1 MLSEVLLAAAEV
13 AVAEVLEVVVAP
25 VAVRP
30 VDLCLADL
38 LAWLAAVLQEGRF
51 NPLLRLPP
59 VRDQEHQVALA
70 AEYMLRPLLK
80 KDTPGSCD
88 RSKGNGIPDRE
99 CGHQRH
105 LPH

>member
-30 VDLCLADL
+30 VDLCLVDL

-80 KDTPGSCD
+80 VETL
-88 RSKGNGIPDRE
+88 
-99 CGHQRH
+99 QTM
-105 LPH
+105 